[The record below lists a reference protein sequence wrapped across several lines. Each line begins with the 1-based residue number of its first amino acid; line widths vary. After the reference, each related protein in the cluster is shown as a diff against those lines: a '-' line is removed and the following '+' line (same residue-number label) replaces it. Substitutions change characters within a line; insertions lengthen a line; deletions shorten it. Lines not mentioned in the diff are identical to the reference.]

1 MSFTKNKNSIVEFA
15 QKAKTLGDF
24 RTDVSGIAKRIC
36 SETAHLAPRFLSRV
50 IPMPY
55 TVVDETLRVLDCNA
69 LLKKHRQ
76 VLQIT
81 RRADLELVHGK
92 HTLMETRLKT
102 LPLKATSR
110 KEAETLGERA
120 HGLRDCN
127 DTAWIILSLEKMVE
141 EGRAKEEEEEEEC
154 KETRNYL
161 GKEDIESHAQ
171 WPRDIRAE
179 RFERDVKRMRLRTL
193 SFAGGAPESL
203 QVCKCIDVAKRSVVF
218 TLKNYAERCLSPGA
232 DKRDGILENT
242 IETELLSLDATREM
256 EKKTINLGESRHHQE
271 RTSRNEKNFRCV
283 ILSTDTLCVNVAR
296 AKAKSRSKKRK
307 TEKSREEERK
317 KVNDVDAATTT
328 FRFPEND
335 DEQSNGFARAAISE
349 VLETSFPHF
358 RWISKVAR
366 PKKRMKLCSLRT
378 WYNPLGRAM
387 KY

>member
-1 MSFTKNKNSIVEFA
+1 
-15 QKAKTLGDF
+15 
-24 RTDVSGIAKRIC
+24 
-36 SETAHLAPRFLSRV
+36 
-50 IPMPY
+50 
-55 TVVDETLRVLDCNA
+55 
-69 LLKKHRQ
+69 
-76 VLQIT
+76 
-81 RRADLELVHGK
+81 
-92 HTLMETRLKT
+92 
-102 LPLKATSR
+102 
-110 KEAETLGERA
+110 
-120 HGLRDCN
+120 
-127 DTAWIILSLEKMVE
+127 MVE
-141 EGRAKEEEEEEEC
+141 EGRAEEEEEEEEEC

-232 DKRDGILENT
+232 DKRDEILENT

-256 EKKTINLGESRHHQE
+256 EKKTTSLIGLAINLGESRHHQE
-271 RTSRNEKNFRCV
+271 RTSRNEKNFWCV

-358 RWISKVAR
+358 R
-366 PKKRMKLCSLRT
+366 
-378 WYNPLGRAM
+378 
-387 KY
+387 

>member
-1 MSFTKNKNSIVEFA
+1 
-15 QKAKTLGDF
+15 
-24 RTDVSGIAKRIC
+24 
-36 SETAHLAPRFLSRV
+36 
-50 IPMPY
+50 
-55 TVVDETLRVLDCNA
+55 
-69 LLKKHRQ
+69 
-76 VLQIT
+76 
-81 RRADLELVHGK
+81 
-92 HTLMETRLKT
+92 
-102 LPLKATSR
+102 
-110 KEAETLGERA
+110 
-120 HGLRDCN
+120 
-127 DTAWIILSLEKMVE
+127 MVE
-141 EGRAKEEEEEEEC
+141 EGRAEEEEEEGEEEC

-179 RFERDVKRMRLRTL
+179 RFERDVKRMTT
-193 SFAGGAPESL
+193 SL
-203 QVCKCIDVAKRSVVF
+203 IGLA
-218 TLKNYAERCLSPGA
+218 
-232 DKRDGILENT
+232 
-242 IETELLSLDATREM
+242 
-256 EKKTINLGESRHHQE
+256 INLGESRHHQE

>member
-1 MSFTKNKNSIVEFA
+1 EEESFEREKEIFRRRSESCEEER
-15 QKAKTLGDF
+15 KTLGDF

-36 SETAHLAPRFLSRV
+36 SETAHLAPRLLSRV

-127 DTAWIILSLEKMVE
+127 DTVWIILSL
-141 EGRAKEEEEEEEC
+141 
-154 KETRNYL
+154 ETRNYL
-161 GKEDIESHAQ
+161 GKEDMESNAQ

-179 RFERDVKRMRLRTL
+179 RFERDVKEMRLRTL

-232 DKRDGILENT
+232 DKRDRILEYT
-242 IETELLSLDATREM
+242 IETELLSLEATREM

-271 RTSRNEKNFRCV
+271 RTSLNEKNFRCV

-307 TEKSREEERK
+307 TEKSREEERR

-366 PKKRMKLCSLRT
+366 PKKRMKLRSLRT
-378 WYNPLGRAM
+378 WYNLLGRAM